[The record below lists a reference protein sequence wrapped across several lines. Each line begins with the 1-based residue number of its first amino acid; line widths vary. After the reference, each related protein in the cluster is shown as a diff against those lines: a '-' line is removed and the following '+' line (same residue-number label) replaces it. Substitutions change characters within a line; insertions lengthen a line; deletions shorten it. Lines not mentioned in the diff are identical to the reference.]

1 MVKPKFHLKV
11 KGSVKVHGKPE
22 SKAEAT
28 VKRKNMQEKEIQL
41 ENAVKWCKD
50 NNKKGHAALQTGL
63 FPLIKDRGTIQRR
76 LDGKVVNLKKEHLRI
91 LMPDEEQSNVRYI
104 KNKNR
109 CHQGISKKHVTS
121 LIIDVLKIRN
131 HVNVKVKGGRRFTKL
146 TPNAKRV
153 LETGKYVNYSY
164 VHCHVHSVVNLNM
177 NYHLGDLCSNPL
189 SARQKRTSLFYM
201 K

>member
-63 FPLIKDRGTIQRR
+63 FPLIKDRGY
-76 LDGKVVNLKKEHLRI
+76 N
-91 LMPDEEQSNVRYI
+91 
-104 KNKNR
+104 
-109 CHQGISKKHVTS
+109 SKK
-121 LIIDVLKIRN
+121 IRWE
-131 HVNVKVKGGRRFTKL
+131 GGQ
-146 TPNAKRV
+146 
-153 LETGKYVNYSY
+153 LE
-164 VHCHVHSVVNLNM
+164 
-177 NYHLGDLCSNPL
+177 
-189 SARQKRTSLFYM
+189 KRTFTYFNAR
-201 K
+201 